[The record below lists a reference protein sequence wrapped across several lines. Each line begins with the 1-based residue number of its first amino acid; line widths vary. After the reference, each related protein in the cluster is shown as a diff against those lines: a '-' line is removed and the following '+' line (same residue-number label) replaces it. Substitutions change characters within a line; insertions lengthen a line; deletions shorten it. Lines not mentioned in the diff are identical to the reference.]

1 MSENTQLKHHIVN
14 LTRLLGKFEPVL
26 DTALV
31 NENNPHGWTG
41 AYKIKDNQTGEPTR
55 DQILNTAYA
64 AMGDVKQFISEHNT
78 AKKDLEDLRVDAL
91 KVHKLLMLAGIST
104 NDMTEGVSIILN
116 RFKQALD
123 VINKA
128 STVEKNKLDAF
139 QTHARDFI
147 LRFTRPEDANK
158 QFGTKPIEHSTPST
172 VLETPIKPEGDTGE
186 NTHSGN

>member
-26 DTALV
+26 DKALV

-41 AYKIKDNQTGEPTR
+41 EYKIKENQTGEPTR

-64 AMGDVKQFISEHNT
+64 AMGDVKQFIKEHNEC
-78 AKKDLEDLRVDAL
+78 KKDLLELREDSI
-91 KVHKLLMLAGIST
+91 KVHKLLMQAGIST

-123 VINKA
+123 VITKA
-128 STVEKNKLDAF
+128 STIESKKLDAF
-139 QTHARDFI
+139 QTSARDFV
-147 LRFTRPEDANK
+147 LRFTRPENVNS
-158 QFGTKPIEHSTPST
+158 QFGTKSGEHKTTPT
-172 VLETPIKPEGDTGE
+172 ILEKGVEPEGDAGA
-186 NTHSGN
+186 NQNSSN